1 MDQKVLI
8 VAAIILALL
17 PQILEL
23 LKAAKNWSYTFISKI
38 GQGITSNM
46 PISHDTL
53 PTTDDKQDDIVDPA
67 VWVNDLFALQQTL
80 LANDR
85 KEAAGLVG
93 EAIVELVNTTTTTK
107 SGGSRK

>member
-8 VAAIILALL
+8 AAAIVLALL
-17 PQILEL
+17 PQIIEL
-23 LKAAKNWSYTFISKI
+23 LKAAKGKLDIFISKLANKSKPD
-38 GQGITSNM
+38 QSTPMN
-46 PISHDTL
+46 
-53 PTTDDKQDDIVDPA
+53 DDHQIDPA